1 MKLLIKNVR
10 IIDSEK
16 DFIGDVYINEG
27 IIKEIGKGIEK
38 SCKVVD
44 GKGLILM
51 PSFIDLHC
59 HFRDPGL
66 TYKED
71 LLSGSLAAVCG
82 GYTAVNLMANT
93 KPVCSDMETVGY
105 VLNKAKNI
113 GLIDVHQCVSVTKDM
128 NGDDVSHLKNISYPV
143 KFISEDGKGILKDDV
158 MLRAM
163 SIAREKGFTVISH
176 PEHEEYVKWDKRL
189 SENYMTMRDIEAA
202 KKTGCHLHIAHIS
215 TKEAMMMVKNAKK
228 EGFNITCEVTPHH
241 ISLCDKV
248 MYRVNPPLRLKKDVE
263 FLINSIK
270 EGYVDVIATDHAPHT
285 LDDKLNGAPGIS
297 GIETA
302 FSVCYTSLVKNG
314 YITLNMLSNLMSKRP
329 SEIMGLNKGRIDIGF
344 DGDLVLVDIDK
355 KYKVNANKFKSKG
368 KNTPFDGMELYGVVV
383 LTVKGG
389 RVVYRSDEYD
399 N

>member
-10 IIDSEK
+10 IIDCDK
-16 DFIGDVYINEG
+16 DFNGDVYINEG

-38 SCKVVD
+38 SCKVID
-44 GKGLILM
+44 GNGLILM

-93 KPVCSDMETVGY
+93 KPVCSNMETVDY

-113 GLIDVHQCVSVTKDM
+113 GLIYVHQCVSVTKDM
-128 NGDDVSHLKNISYPV
+128 NGHDVSHLENINSPV

-163 SIAREKGFTVISH
+163 SIAREKGLTVISH

-215 TKEAMMMVKNAKK
+215 TREAMMMVKNAKK

-241 ISLCDKV
+241 ICLSDKV
-248 MYRVNPPLRLKKDVE
+248 MYRVNPPLRLKEDVE

-270 EGYVDVIATDHAPHT
+270 EGFVDVIATDHAPHT
-285 LDDKLNGAPGIS
+285 LEDKLNGAPGIS

-302 FSVCYTSLVKNG
+302 FSVCYTTLVKNG

-344 DGDLVLVDIDK
+344 DGDLVLVDIEK
-355 KYKVNANKFKSKG
+355 KYKVNANNFKSKG
-368 KNTPFDGMELYGVVV
+368 KNTPFDGMEFYGKVL

-389 RVVYRSDEYD
+389 RVVYRSDAND